1 MNTAPGIQQPA
12 AVQDQKVTETLRAA
26 FARYQA
32 ELLGMLYHLVGN
44 TDDAYDAFGE
54 TFHRCWRRRDSM
66 PGEERLRPW
75 IFQIGLS
82 VARDL
87 RSTAWRR
94 RHREVPE
101 EEDLIRPQDASA
113 GAPQRAR
120 QLVQLRRA
128 LLGLRCEEQ
137 EVFLL
142 YQNGQM
148 SYEEI
153 AEATKVPLATV
164 KMRMRLA
171 LGKLHEAL
179 DDGA

>member
-1 MNTAPGIQQPA
+1 MPTMP
-12 AVQDQKVTETLRAA
+12 L
-26 FARYQA
+26 ARPST
-32 ELLGMLYHLVGN
+32 GVG
-44 TDDAYDAFGE
+44 DGE
-54 TFHRCWRRRDSM
+54 TACPAKSGCDRGSSRLASAW
-66 PGEERLRPW
+66 PGTCEAPP
-75 IFQIGLS
+75 G
-82 VARDL
+82 
-87 RSTAWRR
+87 RR

>member
-32 ELLGMLYHLVGN
+32 ELLGMLYYLVGN

-54 TFHRCWRRRDSM
+54 AFHRCWRRRDSM

-75 IFQIGLS
+75 IFQIGLT
-82 VARDL
+82 VGRDL

-94 RHREVPE
+94 RHRELPE
-101 EEDLIRPQDASA
+101 EEELIRPQDASA
-113 GAPQRAR
+113 GVPQRAR

-142 YQNGQM
+142 LQNGQM